1 MLRGLQ
7 HGVFFCY
14 AVNGIGK
21 HVDGFMPARAQNT
34 AYPSEGPDRGQKC
47 RQLRPGG
54 RIAEPPA
61 GGQYAVP
68 VVSLPE
74 QHFHGHGPCV
84 LVAIRVNPFQHQ
96 APFVAVSSPRHAF
109 DQKRRTK
116 PDFLTVSVR
125 SGLQLVQPGASAFLH
140 QKKAFR
146 HGAVVIPL
154 SRFFHNGPDSL
165 KRTQPVQVVEVRRLA
180 FMNRADGQL
189 AAHGLSRQRGHLL
202 AGIPLCLRVV
212 IGTEDDFTLCIPLS
226 GHDGHGFQIP
236 GVEGHKTCITGRQMK
251 TDRCSIPLGNQQ
263 GTVFLPVFG
272 GKGKEASRR
281 ASSLEKELVRTLGSL
296 FRQDELQT
304 LYPAGLVQNRDNQT
318 PVFCPAQSD
327 GRDSLPLQV
336 GMVVPG
342 VSGTVPDARGQFG
355 GGLPAAVL
363 LGFLVRFD
371 GPDAFTQGIPFGGG
385 QFFFWL
391 VCPCTFIAGAPV
403 FPPDGGRSI
412 QKRLVR
418 AVPAMGPV
426 RCATAV
432 QEAVGLHG
440 LDLQPRCTQTLAK
453 TVQNVGAHYRFLN

>member
-165 KRTQPVQVVEVRRLA
+165 KRTQPVQIVEIRRPA
-180 FMNRADGQL
+180 VMCRAEGQL
-189 AAHGLSRQRGHLL
+189 AAHSLRRAGSRFP
-202 AGIPLCLRVV
+202 AGIPRRAVGFDGFAV
-212 IGTEDDFTLCIPLS
+212 GVRAKQDFPIR
-226 GHDGHGFQIP
+226 IP
-236 GVEGHKTCITGRQMK
+236 GTG
-251 TDRCSIPLGNQQ
+251 
-263 GTVFLPVFG
+263 
-272 GKGKEASRR
+272 
-281 ASSLEKELVRTLGSL
+281 
-296 FRQDELQT
+296 
-304 LYPAGLVQNRDNQT
+304 
-318 PVFCPAQSD
+318 
-327 GRDSLPLQV
+327 
-336 GMVVPG
+336 
-342 VSGTVPDARGQFG
+342 
-355 GGLPAAVL
+355 
-363 LGFLVRFD
+363 
-371 GPDAFTQGIPFGGG
+371 
-385 QFFFWL
+385 
-391 VCPCTFIAGAPV
+391 
-403 FPPDGGRSI
+403 
-412 QKRLVR
+412 
-418 AVPAMGPV
+418 
-426 RCATAV
+426 
-432 QEAVGLHG
+432 
-440 LDLQPRCTQTLAK
+440 
-453 TVQNVGAHYRFLN
+453 

>member
-1 MLRGLQ
+1 MQ
-7 HGVFFCY
+7 IV
-14 AVNGIGK
+14 
-21 HVDGFMPARAQNT
+21 
-34 AYPSEGPDRGQKC
+34 E
-47 RQLRPGG
+47 
-54 RIAEPPA
+54 
-61 GGQYAVP
+61 
-68 VVSLPE
+68 
-74 QHFHGHGPCV
+74 
-84 LVAIRVNPFQHQ
+84 IRCP
-96 APFVAVSSPRHAF
+96 
-109 DQKRRTK
+109 
-116 PDFLTVSVR
+116 
-125 SGLQLVQPGASAFLH
+125 
-140 QKKAFR
+140 
-146 HGAVVIPL
+146 
-154 SRFFHNGPDSL
+154 
-165 KRTQPVQVVEVRRLA
+165 A
-180 FMNRADGQL
+180 FMSRTDGQL
-189 AAHGLSRQRGHLL
+189 ATHGLRSSGSRFL

-236 GVEGHKTCITGRQMK
+236 GVEGHKTGITGRQMK
-251 TDRCSIPLGNQQ
+251 TGRRGISFGNQE
-263 GTVFLPVFG
+263 GAVFLPVSG
-272 GKGKEASRR
+272 GKGKEASPR
-281 ASSLEKELVRTLGSL
+281 ASSPEKELVRPFGRF

-304 LYPAGLVQNRDNQT
+304 LYSAGLVQDRHNQT
-318 PVFCPAQSD
+318 PIFCSAQSD

-371 GPDAFTQGIPFGGG
+371 GPNAFTQGIPFGCG

-418 AVPAMGPV
+418 SVPAMGPV